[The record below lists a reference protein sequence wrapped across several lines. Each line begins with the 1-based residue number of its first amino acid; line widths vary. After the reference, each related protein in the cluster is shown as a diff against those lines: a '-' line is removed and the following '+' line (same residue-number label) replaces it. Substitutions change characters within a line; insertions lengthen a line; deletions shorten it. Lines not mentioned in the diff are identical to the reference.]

1 MSANKDT
8 VALVEASLLTALTV
22 IIAIGAIYLPFLGY
36 LSFIIAVPF
45 VILSVRHSLKYTAI
59 ATVAT
64 AVLVTLLSYPTYGIY
79 VATLGGFV
87 GNVMGYSIK
96 KNKDNSTIIFYSS
109 LATVMSLMIMIS
121 ITTLISG
128 ISLLDMV
135 NKMLSESISLI
146 ESMGL
151 GDRLAESGFLLTNT
165 MEVFKMIIPSTLI
178 LSSAIFASVN
188 YFISSII
195 LKRMGMKSTKQKTFS
210 EFSLPSNILIGATII
225 LILTYLVGKFD
236 IADSQVLFIN
246 ILNISIYV
254 FLIQGVAVIFHFID
268 KRKLGKGIKIFSIV
282 LIFFTGIL
290 ILVSIIGWLDCV
302 FDFRK
307 LKQKNMGV

>member
-1 MSANKDT
+1 MSVNKDT

-45 VILSVRHSLKYTAI
+45 VILSVRHSLKYAAI
-59 ATVAT
+59 ATIAT
-64 AVLVTLLSYPTYGIY
+64 AILVALLSYPTYGIY

-96 KNKDNSTIIFYSS
+96 KNKDNSTVIFYSS
-109 LATVMSLMIMIS
+109 LVAVMSLMIMIS
-121 ITTLISG
+121 IATLISG
-128 ISLLDMV
+128 ISLADMV
-135 NKMLSESISLI
+135 DEMLSESISLV

-151 GDRLAESGFLLTNT
+151 GERLAESGILLTNT
-165 MEVFKMIIPSTLI
+165 MEIFKMIIPSTLI
-178 LSSAIFASVN
+178 LTSAIFASVN

-195 LKRMGMKSTKQKTFS
+195 LKRMGMKSSKQKTYS
-210 EFSLPSNILIGATII
+210 EFLLPSNILFGATIL
-225 LILTYLVGKFD
+225 LILTYLVGKFN
-236 IADSQVLFIN
+236 IVDSQVLFIN
-246 ILNISIYV
+246 ILNLFIYV
-254 FLIQGVAVIFHFID
+254 FLIQGIAVIFYFID
-268 KRKLGKGIKIFSIV
+268 KRKLGKGIKILSGII
-282 LIFFTGIL
+282 IFFTGML
-290 ILVSIIGWLDCV
+290 IFVSILGWLDCV